1 MARKQTRL
9 IDSSKFIDNMVNTG
23 IAVSL
28 CKRYERLLQR
38 LSQEEGADLHDITY
52 HEEWQSCRRHLAQL
66 VGASRR
72 TDLITPPE
80 QRSSGNATW
89 HEPSLP
95 LESSAPDAHLEAA
108 YEDRYSFD

>member
-23 IAVSL
+23 IAISL

-38 LSQEEGADLHDITY
+38 LSNGDGDLHDIALHT
-52 HEEWQSCRRHLAQL
+52 EWQSCRRHLAQL
-66 VGASRR
+66 VGASQR

-80 QRSSGNATW
+80 QRSNGDATW

-95 LESSAPDAHLEAA
+95 LEPSAPDAHLESD